1 MAEQMAENGPPMKTN
16 FLEAWRK
23 RARSLFQVV
32 EDGPTAD
39 KNDSAEAVA
48 SWKRPALIGYGVII
62 LTFGVMGSWSAFARL
77 DRAVVAMGTV
87 NIESSRKTVQHL
99 EGGIVNDIRIKE
111 GQLVKEGDLLLRL
124 ASLQAKA
131 NSDLVRNQLEAGLVL
146 EARLSAELNKRPEVT
161 LPPEIEERMKTSA
174 ELRKVVDDQRVQF
187 QERQASL
194 AGQVA
199 LYEAKITQ
207 LTTEME
213 GIAVEKASTEKQV
226 GYINEELVGL
236 RELRE
241 KNLIPISR
249 ALAMER
255 ERTRLEGVVGRAVA
269 DTAKSQNGISEAK
282 LQISQLRQKFQEE
295 ASGQLLET
303 RQKINDLREK
313 ASVAND
319 ILSRQDI
326 LSPKTGTVQNLKVF
340 TIGQVIRPGEPMME
354 IVPTDEKLVIH
365 AQLPTVEI
373 EHIRQGMT
381 AEIRFPAFHSRRI
394 PVILGTLDN
403 VSRDRLVDEASKQ
416 PYFLGIVSLD
426 KIAVPE
432 EYRGKIIAGMPAE
445 IVIPTGE
452 RTAFSYMISPL
463 TDNMRRGFRE

>member
-1 MAEQMAENGPPMKTN
+1 MAEVGPTMKTKLLDTLRN
-16 FLEAWRK
+16 RV
-23 RARSLFQVV
+23 RSLTQMV
-32 EDGPTAD
+32 EDGPISN
-39 KNDSAEAVA
+39 KNDPGEAVA
-48 SWKRPALIGYGVII
+48 SWKRPALIGYIVII
-62 LTFGVMGSWSAFARL
+62 LTFGVMGTWSAFARL

-99 EGGIVNDIRIKE
+99 EGGIVNDIRVKE
-111 GQLVKEGDLLLRL
+111 GQDVKEGDLLLRL
-124 ASLQAKA
+124 APLQAKA
-131 NSDLVRNQLEAGLVL
+131 NSDLVRNQLEAALVL
-146 EARLSAELNKRPEVT
+146 EARLSAELNKRSEIT
-161 LPPEIEERMKTSA
+161 LPPEIEERLKVSP
-174 ELRKVVDDQRVQF
+174 ELVKVVQDQRVQF
-187 QERQASL
+187 GERRASL

-199 LYEAKITQ
+199 LYESKVAQ
-207 LTTEME
+207 LQTEMD
-213 GIAVEKASTEKQV
+213 GIAVEKSSTEKQV
-226 GYINEELVGL
+226 GYIDEELVGL

-269 DTAKSQNGISEAK
+269 DTAKAQNGISEAQ
-282 LQISQLRQKFQEE
+282 LQIAQLKQKFQEE
-295 ASGQLLET
+295 VSSQMLET

-326 LSPKTGTVQNLKVF
+326 LAPKSGTIQNLKVF

-373 EHIRQGMT
+373 EHIHEGMT
-381 AEIRFPAFHSRRI
+381 AEIRFPAFHSRRV
-394 PVILGTLDN
+394 PVIVGTLDK
-403 VSRDRLVDEASKQ
+403 VSRDRLVDEATKQ

-426 KIAVPE
+426 KVSIPE

-445 IVIPTGE
+445 VMIPTGE

-463 TDNMRRGFRE
+463 LDSMRRGFRE

>member
-1 MAEQMAENGPPMKTN
+1 
-16 FLEAWRK
+16 
-23 RARSLFQVV
+23 
-32 EDGPTAD
+32 
-39 KNDSAEAVA
+39 
-48 SWKRPALIGYGVII
+48 
-62 LTFGVMGSWSAFARL
+62 
-77 DRAVVAMGTV
+77 
-87 NIESSRKTVQHL
+87 L
-99 EGGIVNDIRIKE
+99 EGID
-111 GQLVKEGDLLLRL
+111 
-124 ASLQAKA
+124 
-131 NSDLVRNQLEAGLVL
+131 
-146 EARLSAELNKRPEVT
+146 
-161 LPPEIEERMKTSA
+161 
-174 ELRKVVDDQRVQF
+174 
-187 QERQASL
+187 
-194 AGQVA
+194 
-199 LYEAKITQ
+199 
-207 LTTEME
+207 
-213 GIAVEKASTEKQV
+213 VEKNSTQKQV

-269 DTAKSQNGISEAK
+269 DTAKANNGISEAR
-282 LQISQLRQKFQEE
+282 LQIAQLKQKFQEE
-295 ASGQLLET
+295 VSSQLLEA

-326 LSPKTGTVQNLKVF
+326 ISPTTGTVQGLKVF
-340 TIGQVIRPGEPMME
+340 TIGQVIRPGEPMMD
-354 IVPTDEKLVIH
+354 IVPAHEKLVIH

-373 EHIRQGMT
+373 EHIQEGQT

-394 PVILGTLDN
+394 PVILGTLES
-403 VSRDRLVDEASKQ
+403 VSHDRLVDEATKQ

-426 KIAVPE
+426 KVGVPE

-463 TDNMRRGFRE
+463 MDSMRRGFRE

>member
-1 MAEQMAENGPPMKTN
+1 MMMK
-16 FLEAWRK
+16 FLDNWR
-23 RARSLFQVV
+23 AGVRSLSQVI
-32 EDGPTAD
+32 EGGPATD
-39 KNDSAEAVA
+39 KNDAGASVA
-48 SWKRPALIGYGVII
+48 SWKRPALIGYIVII
-62 LTFGVMGSWSAFARL
+62 LTFGVLGSWSAFARL
-77 DRAVVAMGTV
+77 DRAVVASGTV

-99 EGGIVNDIRIKE
+99 EGGIVNEIRVKE
-111 GQLVKEGDLLLRL
+111 GQDVKEGELLLRL
-124 ASLQAKA
+124 APLQAKA

-146 EARLSAELNKRPEVT
+146 EARLSAELNKRREII
-161 LPPEIEERMKTSA
+161 LPPEIEARRKTSS
-174 ELRKVVDDQRVQF
+174 ELAKVIEDQKIQF
-187 QERQASL
+187 EERHVSL
-194 AGQVA
+194 DGQVA
-199 LYEAKITQ
+199 LYESKITQ
-207 LTTEME
+207 LNTEME
-213 GIAVEKASTEKQV
+213 GIAVEKSSTEKQV
-226 GYINEELVGL
+226 GYIDEELVGL

-255 ERTRLEGVVGRAVA
+255 ERTRLEGIVGRAVA
-269 DTAKSQNGISEAK
+269 ETAKAQNGINESQ
-282 LQISQLRQKFQEE
+282 LQISQLKQKFQEE
-295 ASGQLLET
+295 VSGQLLET

-326 LSPKTGTVQNLKVF
+326 LAPRTGTVQNLKVA

-373 EHIRQGMT
+373 EHIREGMT

-394 PVILGTLDN
+394 PVILGTLDT
-403 VSRDRLVDEASKQ
+403 VSRDRLVDEATKQ

-426 KIAVPE
+426 KVSIPE

-445 IVIPTGE
+445 VIIPTGE
-452 RTAFSYMISPL
+452 RTALNYMISPL
-463 TDNMRRGFRE
+463 LDTLRRGFRE

>member
-1 MAEQMAENGPPMKTN
+1 MAEDGPIMKTR
-16 FLEAWRK
+16 FLDAWRN
-23 RARSLFQVV
+23 RARSLSKVV
-32 EDGPTAD
+32 EDGSAKD
-39 KNDSAEAVA
+39 NNDPGEAVA
-48 SWKRPALIGYGVII
+48 SWKRPALIGYIVII
-62 LTFGVMGSWSAFARL
+62 LTFGVMGTWSAYARL
-77 DRAVVAMGTV
+77 DRAVVAPGTV

-99 EGGIVNDIRIKE
+99 EGGIVNDIRVKE
-111 GQLVKEGDLLLRL
+111 GQDVKEGDLLLRL
-124 ASLQAKA
+124 APLQAKA

-146 EARLSAELNKRPEVT
+146 EARLSAELNKRTEIT
-161 LPPEIEERMKTSA
+161 FPPEIEERRKASS
-174 ELRKVVDDQRVQF
+174 ELAKVVEDQKIQF
-187 QERQASL
+187 QERRASL

-199 LYEAKITQ
+199 LYESKITQ
-207 LTTEME
+207 LVSEME
-213 GIAVEKASTEKQV
+213 GIAVEKSSTEKQV

-255 ERTRLEGVVGRAVA
+255 ERTRLEGIVGRAVA
-269 DTAKSQNGISEAK
+269 DTAKAQNGISEAQ
-282 LQISQLRQKFQEE
+282 LQISQLKQKFQEE
-295 ASGQLLET
+295 VSAQLLET

-326 LSPKTGTVQNLKVF
+326 LSPRTGTVQNLKVF

-373 EHIRQGMT
+373 EHIHEGMT

-394 PVILGTLDN
+394 PVIIGTLDN
-403 VSRDRLVDEASKQ
+403 VSRDRLVDEATKQ

-426 KIAVPE
+426 KVSIPE
-432 EYRGKIIAGMPAE
+432 EYRGKIVAGMPAE
-445 IVIPTGE
+445 VIIPTGE

-463 TDNMRRGFRE
+463 LDSMRRGFRE